1 MKIPDIQNILPA
13 VSQQIFLAINP
24 GRILKKQILKK
35 FRRTGERYVFIVY
48 TDSWQ
53 FVQRFTGIHQMMQ
66 MLCI

>member
-24 GRILKKQILKK
+24 GRILKRQISKNLKK
-35 FRRTGERYVFIVY
+35 TEDPGVLTVY

-53 FVQRFTGIHQMMQ
+53 SARRFIGTVQR
-66 MLCI
+66 MLMHYI